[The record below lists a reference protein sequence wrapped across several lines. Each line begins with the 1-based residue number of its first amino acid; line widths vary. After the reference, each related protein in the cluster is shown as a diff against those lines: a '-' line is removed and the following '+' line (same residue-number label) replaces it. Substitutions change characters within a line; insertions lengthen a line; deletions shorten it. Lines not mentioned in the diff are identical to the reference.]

1 MRPNF
6 MEKASI
12 ALSTMAGR
20 MVGEV
25 MLDRDVKRP
34 EARAIVAREAGISPG
49 SLESLSRGRLKYT
62 DRIAGKLNALRV
74 RKLEENMLLLEHEL
88 AIARRVEAHSDDEV
102 DKAEALLAA
111 AKRALRKD

>member
-1 MRPNF
+1 

-12 ALSTMAGR
+12 ALSSMAGR

-25 MLDRDVKRP
+25 MLDKGVKRP
-34 EARAIVAREAGISPG
+34 EARAIIAREAGITPG

-62 DRIAGKLNALRV
+62 DRIASKLNALRI

-88 AIARRVEAHSDDEV
+88 AIAKRVDAHSDDEV
-102 DKAEALLAA
+102 DKAEALLKA
-111 AKRALRKD
+111 AKKALRRY

>member
-1 MRPNF
+1 MSPNF

-12 ALSTMAGR
+12 ALSSMAGR

-25 MLDRDVKRP
+25 MLDKGVKRP
-34 EARAIVAREAGISPG
+34 EARGIVAREAGISPG

-88 AIARRVEAHSDDEV
+88 AIAKRVDAHSDDEV
-102 DKAEALLAA
+102 DKAETLLKA
-111 AKRALRKD
+111 AKKALRRD